1 MPVGSYTCAA
11 AHYPFC
17 AATFDAVNK
26 TFTHTWGDAY
36 CSTDL
41 AAYDFMFS
49 TVYETPFVV
58 DETTTVLPIAL
69 TFRPLMAPYRDEARS
84 GRQRDPKYVT
94 FTTDDNVLPTAGT
107 VNADGTF
114 SASALTNSLTVET
127 DRKEFTVGLLPSA
140 SLRK

>member
-1 MPVGSYTCAA
+1 MCIRDS
-11 AHYPFC
+11 
-17 AATFDAVNK
+17 
-26 TFTHTWGDAY
+26 TWGDAY

-69 TFRPLMAPYRDEARS
+69 TFRPLMARIGMKLALGANET
-84 GRQRDPKYVT
+84 PKYVT

-114 SASALTNSLTVET
+114 SASALTNSLTC
-127 DRKEFTVGLLPSA
+127 LLYTSRFCE
-140 SLRK
+140 SLGDFRRSLICGFLSCNAVSLNFIL

>member
-1 MPVGSYTCAA
+1 
-11 AHYPFC
+11 
-17 AATFDAVNK
+17 
-26 TFTHTWGDAY
+26 
-36 CSTDL
+36 
-41 AAYDFMFS
+41 MFS
-49 TVYETPFVV
+49 TVCETPFVV

-69 TFRPLMAPYRDEARS
+69 TFRPLMARIGMKLALGANET
-84 GRQRDPKYVT
+84 PKYVT